1 MTNNSISVSPP
12 AEQLIARFN
21 DHSAVVGVIGLGYV
35 GLPLV
40 MEMVRTGYRTVG
52 FDVDAGKVDCVN
64 QGKSYIG
71 HISSEKIA
79 EIRKQGRF
87 EATTDYSRISEVDA
101 IIICVPTPLDEYREP
116 DLSYVKATGEA
127 IGRYLRQGQVI
138 ILESTT
144 YPGTTEEVL
153 LPAVQREGLDAG
165 RDFFMVYSPER
176 EDPGNPKFN
185 TRTIPKVLG
194 GLTPT
199 CRIVGETFYREV
211 FNQVVT
217 VSSTGAAEMTK
228 LLENIY
234 RAVNIAL
241 VNELKMLTD
250 RMDLDIWEVID
261 AAATKPFGFKAFYP
275 GPGWGGHCIPID
287 PFYLTWKAREY
298 EFATR
303 FIELAGEI
311 NINMPRFVVE
321 KIIQT
326 LSARGVAIAGA
337 RVLVLGMAYKKDVD
351 DPRESPA
358 IKVVELMRWWK
369 MDVSYHD
376 PYVPRFPPGRHG
388 DLGLSSADLTPETL
402 AAADAVLILTDHS
415 CIDYQEVV
423 RRAKVVIDTRNAT
436 KNVTEGREKI
446 VRA

>member
-1 MTNNSISVSPP
+1 MTKNSVSVSPA
-12 AEQLIARFN
+12 AEGLIARFK

-40 MEMVRTGYRTVG
+40 MEMVRSGYRAVG
-52 FDVDAGKVDCVN
+52 FDVDRAKVDRLN
-64 QGKSYIG
+64 KGESYIG
-71 HISSEKIA
+71 HIPSEKIA
-79 EIRKQGRF
+79 EIRGQGCF
-87 EATTDYSRISEVDA
+87 EATTDYGKLAKVDA

-116 DLSYVKATGEA
+116 DLSYVRSTGEA
-127 IGRYLRQGQVI
+127 IGRYAHQGQII

-153 LPAVQREGLDAG
+153 LPYISREGFEVG
-165 RDFFMVYSPER
+165 KDFFLIYSPER
-176 EDPGNPKFN
+176 EDPGNPKYN
-185 TRTIPKVLG
+185 TRTIPKVIG

-199 CRIVGETFYREV
+199 CTIVGETFYRRV
-211 FNQVVT
+211 FDRVVT

-250 RMDLDIWEVID
+250 RMGLDIWEVID
-261 AAATKPFGFKAFYP
+261 AASTKPFGFKAFYP

-298 EFATR
+298 DFATR

-311 NINMPRFVVE
+311 NINMPRFVIE
-321 KIIQT
+321 KILQT
-326 LSARGVAIAGA
+326 LTARGTAIAGA
-337 RVLVLGMAYKKDVD
+337 RILVLGMAYKKDVD

-358 IKVVELMRWWK
+358 IKVVELMRRWK

-388 DLGLSSADLTPETL
+388 DLGLSSIELTPETL
-402 AAADAVLILTDHS
+402 AVADAVLILTDHS
-415 CIDYQEVV
+415 CIDYSEVV
-423 RRAKVVIDTRNAT
+423 RHAKVVIDTRNAT
-436 KNVTEGREKI
+436 KNVIEGREKI